1 MRVVVW
7 LMCLLINHM
16 SSVMPADKKFLPY
29 PDIFI
34 IGAQKCGTTTLN
46 ILLQQ
51 HSSFCNEGT
60 KEKHFFSDDKAYNT
74 NYQAHVAKFLNE
86 FHGCNKSLLTIDA
99 TPSYVWYVVVLN
111 HIIHQ
116 PFHDPSFLLLAPTV
130 TPCVHHFEHPL
141 LLL

>member
-1 MRVVVW
+1 MTLLW
-7 LMCLLINHM
+7 LVCILCYMGA
-16 SSVMPADKKFLPY
+16 VAPADKKFLPF

-60 KEKHFFSDDKAYNT
+60 KEKHFFSDDKAYST

-99 TPSYVWYVVVLN
+99 TPSYVWYVVINQL
-111 HIIHQ
+111 IH
-116 PFHDPSFLLLAPTV
+116 HTLHVVIYSTAASTV
-130 TPCVHHFEHPL
+130 ITT
-141 LLL
+141 